1 MSLGISE
8 IILILLAI
16 LILFGGK
23 KLPEL
28 ARIIAR
34 VNYEY
39 KKARYAIQKEVNEFK
54 AEIDVKSEKPV
65 EYNPLEQN
73 KDAQV

>member
-8 IILILLAI
+8 IILILVAV

-28 ARIIAR
+28 AKIIAR
-34 VNYEY
+34 ANYEY
-39 KKARYAIQKEVNEFK
+39 KKARYALQKEVNEFK
-54 AEIDVKSEKPV
+54 SEIDINSEKPV
-65 EYNPLEQN
+65 EFDPLDKGESPQI
-73 KDAQV
+73 